1 MPHINRIRVNNVKY
15 NFGTQFYDD
24 FIMRFDGKN
33 VLYDLANGGG
43 KSVLLLLL
51 LQNLIPN
58 CTLDDK
64 QPVEKLFRGSN
75 GSTVIHSL
83 IEWKLD
89 DYLIRDDYRYMLTG
103 FCARKAREE
112 DGQNANREVAAI
124 EYFNYVIFYRHY
136 NDNDIVNLPLS
147 DGKER
152 ITYPG
157 LKTYLKNL
165 ARKDYQLHL
174 YVFERKG
181 EYQRFISQYG
191 LYESEWEIIRG
202 INKTEGHVRT
212 YFESRYKTTR
222 KVVEDLLIEE
232 IIQKAFAMR
241 TASGNEDTA
250 DNGRAEGNG
259 AMAGGSD
266 TALMADTLYQIKD
279 QLTELTRRK
288 EEIHHYDQQQEVL
301 KSLGKRIGTLDA
313 MYQDE
318 SDLQF
323 DIVKTYQTAVL
334 KGRMSARELAVA
346 EKERELAAGQTAELS
361 RRLETVRIQSSR
373 EQLAG
378 LESVTDGYR
387 RELESLQGQQAAT
400 RDGLNLKESMND
412 YLDYV
417 EDQMKYQSIV
427 ETVNHAAS
435 GQQEL
440 LALLKQYTAEWG
452 ARYRERCHELDGRIL
467 LDKQSLHL
475 NDSRHQV
482 LEAEERETERILA
495 VLEHEIVVNRAS
507 EKEHVKA
514 FGRLRDQSG
523 LLIIEAVDKEIR
535 DHKKKLSQAEKQ
547 LAETKQTSADMTL
560 RLQELQMEIEKTEP
574 ELARVRQDIEKLSG
588 FMKEWQAN
596 RDRLQKLLEVY
607 HVKDMDGLRQQ
618 IFERYRKLIYE
629 METRRQQILAL
640 EKKKRQL
647 QENNPLAVTED
658 VQRLMEY
665 IRTCHGITC
674 VYGAEYLKTI
684 GQMEREKLLER
695 MPMLPY
701 TVILKDGFSK
711 VAGDILLPD
720 KDFGDHLIP
729 VTGLET
735 VMSEITPVNGERIL
749 FAGKGRR
756 YYLDERMIEKERQR
770 CEEELAHHRRQLAR
784 MQDQIETYE
793 KDMEDVSGFQLVYD
807 RQKDGNQAA
816 LAENE
821 AMKAQLLGRREN
833 AMEEK
838 KQLEARAAELQT
850 QYNEQEA
857 AMADISGRYEILL
870 QLQSVNEKLAALREK
885 LSEDEQKYGQ
895 AKEKQQEQL
904 AEMSKLDSESRGL
917 SDRCK
922 SFAKQKE
929 ALVHEW
935 TEYWQ
940 IYAGNEAGTVNR
952 DAAIN
957 STNMVDSDDPDGD
970 ANTAYS
976 ALKGMSDDEL
986 KAAFMGVKDAYEKEH
1001 LDLADKKQLMES
1013 YTRSMER
1020 LLKTITDRNQQAER
1034 LENMYREG
1042 RLYRSSDEQIQ
1053 VIRDNLRLMEEKFD
1067 GLQQKLAVMEA
1078 DKNKLCGSV
1087 SQAVTVIEERYGA
1100 YKEVNLNDQGYETY
1114 IQNVT
1119 KLLDEASGKQSAAS
1133 RSIER
1138 LTREN
1143 YYLEGLRRDLERLM
1157 AMNHVTAEL
1166 TKATY
1171 SVDTNL
1177 KRKYEDLQQRHEQLQ
1192 LQRYARRDA
1201 FEKDKAKAVS
1211 SLHLL
1216 GAVELAAELREHMSL
1231 PEDAEASKRVMASIN
1246 ETIQLIELE
1255 KNRVE
1260 KNMTD
1265 LLTIKET
1272 FENQCLQICQNIRME
1287 LDKLSKMSVIM
1298 MDGEQIQML
1307 GLTIPYIKE
1316 TFYQQ
1321 QMSSYIDEVVA
1332 MADTFGTQEEKIRYI
1347 RQQLAWKRLFAV
1359 IVTDMNAIR
1368 LTLYKR
1374 ERIREQSRY
1383 LKYEEAVGSTGQS
1396 QGIYIQFLI
1405 AIIHYIS
1412 CIHAGASAGEA
1423 LKKVIFIDNPFGA
1436 AKDIYI
1442 WEPIFALLKTND
1454 VQLIVPARGATPA
1467 ITGKFDVNYVLGQKL
1482 MNNKQQ
1488 TIVVDYHSNIVI
1500 EEMEYVKID
1509 YEQEVFDFV

>member
-112 DGQNANREVAAI
+112 EGQNAAREVAAI

-157 LKTYLKNL
+157 LKTYLRNL
-165 ARKDYQLHL
+165 GRKDYQLQV

-212 YFESRYKTTR
+212 YFESRYRTTR

-241 TASGNEDTA
+241 TAQRTSEVSDSASPEQAGNSDSG
-250 DNGRAEGNG
+250 
-259 AMAGGSD
+259 D

-279 QLTELTRRK
+279 QLSELTRRK
-288 EEIHHYDQQQEVL
+288 EEMHHYDRQQEVL
-301 KSLGKRIGTLDA
+301 QSLGERIGTLDA
-313 MYQDE
+313 MYQEE
-318 SDLQF
+318 SALQL
-323 DIVKTYQTAVL
+323 DIVKTYQTAVFN
-334 KGRMSARELAVA
+334 GRVCARDLSVA
-346 EKERELAAGQTAELS
+346 EKEREKASAQMNELS
-361 RRLETVRIQSSR
+361 RRMETVRIQAGR

-378 LESVTDGYR
+378 LESVTDR
-387 RELESLQGQQAAT
+387 CRQELESLQEKQSAM
-400 RDGLNLKESMND
+400 RDGLNLRESMND
-412 YLDYV
+412 YLDYLD
-417 EDQMKYQSIV
+417 DQMKYQSIV
-427 ETVNHAAS
+427 ETISHAAG

-440 LALLKQYTAEWG
+440 LDLLRQYTSEWQS
-452 ARYRERCHELDGRIL
+452 RYKVKCHELDGRIL
-467 LDKQSLHL
+467 SARQEMHL
-475 NDSRHQV
+475 NESRRQA
-482 LEAEERETERILA
+482 AESGERENERLIA
-495 VLEHEIVVNRAS
+495 VLEHELEMNRAA
-507 EKEHVKA
+507 EKEQMKA
-514 FGRLRDQSG
+514 FGQLRDQSG

-535 DHKKKLSQAEKQ
+535 DHKKKLTQAETE
-547 LAETKQTSADMTL
+547 LARTKQASADMAL
-560 RLQELQMEIEKTEP
+560 RLQQLQLESEKTAS
-574 ELARVRQDIEKLSG
+574 ELLRVQQDIEDLSG

-596 RDRLQKLLEVY
+596 RDRLHKLLEVY
-607 HVKDMDGLRQQ
+607 HVKDTDALRQQ

-629 METRRQQILAL
+629 MEARRQQILAL
-640 EKKKRQL
+640 ENKIRQL

-674 VYGAEYLKTI
+674 VYGAEYLKN
-684 GQMEREKLLER
+684 MRHEEREQLLER

-701 TVILKDGFSK
+701 TVILKDGFSR
-711 VAGDILLPD
+711 VAGDVLMQE

-756 YYLDERMIEKERQR
+756 YYEDERLIEKERQR
-770 CEEELAHHRRQLAR
+770 FEEDLAHHRRQLVR
-784 MQDQIETYE
+784 MQDQMATYE

-807 RQKDGNQAA
+807 RQKADKQAA

-821 AMKAQLLGRREN
+821 AKQARLCGLQKNALEERRE
-833 AMEEK
+833 
-838 KQLEARAAELQT
+838 LE
-850 QYNEQEA
+850 EQEA
-857 AMADISGRYEILL
+857 RLQDQCRQQELEAQSLRERCDILL
-870 QLQSVNEKLAALREK
+870 QLQSVNDELAAIREK
-885 LSEDEQKYGQ
+885 IAVDEDKFGQ
-895 AKEKQQEQL
+895 AKAQQQQQQSEMEQL
-904 AEMSKLDSESRGL
+904 ASENREL
-917 SDRCK
+917 
-922 SFAKQKE
+922 AKQCQALAGQKE
-929 ALVHEW
+929 TLLHEW
-935 TEYWQ
+935 TACWQ
-940 IYAGNEAGTVNR
+940 LYAGDETGAGKTCSECQ
-952 DAAIN
+952 AM
-957 STNMVDSDDPDGD
+957 T
-970 ANTAYS
+970 
-976 ALKGMSDDEL
+976 DDEL

-1001 LDLADKKQLMES
+1001 LDLADKKQLLES
-1013 YTRSMER
+1013 YSHSMER
-1020 LLKTITDRNQQAER
+1020 LLKTIGDRNQRPDR

-1042 RLYRSSDEQIQ
+1042 QLYRTPEEQIQ
-1053 VIRDNLRLMEEKFD
+1053 VIRDDLRQMED
-1067 GLQQKLAVMEA
+1067 RVDDLRQKLAVMEA

-1100 YKEVNLNDQGYETY
+1100 YKEVNLNDQSCEAY
-1114 IQNVT
+1114 IQNVAR
-1119 KLLDEASGKQSAAS
+1119 LLDEAADKQSRAA
-1133 RSIER
+1133 RNIER

-1157 AMNHVTAEL
+1157 AMHHVTAEL

-1171 SVDTNL
+1171 GSDTNL
-1177 KRKYEDLQQRHEQLQ
+1177 KRKYEELLQRHEQLQ
-1192 LQRYARRDA
+1192 MQRFARRDA
-1201 FEKDKAKAVS
+1201 FEKDKSKAVS

-1216 GAVELAAELREHMSL
+1216 GAVELAAELREHMPL
-1231 PEDAEASKRVMASIN
+1231 PEDAAAARRVMEGIE

-1287 LDKLSKMSVIM
+1287 LDKLPKMSVIM
-1298 MDGEQIQML
+1298 MDGERIQML

-1321 QMSSYIDEVVA
+1321 QMSAYIDEIVA
-1332 MADTFGTQEEKIRYI
+1332 TADTFGTQEEKMRYI

-1412 CIHAGASAGEA
+1412 CIHAGTSSGEG

-1482 MNNKQQ
+1482 MNNRQQ